1 MHITTGSA
9 SLRGKPTDE
18 QVDVYALTH
27 QGKVRTQN
35 QDHFLVCQFKKQM
48 EVLHTSLPDVSVI
61 PADQERLAALMMV
74 ADGVGGHIGGEEASR
89 VAVNA
94 VAQFL
99 SESVH
104 VYYTVDT
111 ADDSVF
117 ADALA
122 AAASRAHDRVLEHRE
137 RNPELGRAAT
147 TLTLWIGVWPRVYLV
162 QLGDSRY
169 YVLRGDELV
178 QISRDQTVAQD
189 LMDQGVLT
197 PEQESR
203 GRWSHTLSNAIGGVE
218 SKPVVTSIENDWNYV
233 HLLCSDGLTKH
244 VSNDQI
250 KQRLQAMTSA
260 QQACEALLQDALDGG
275 GTDNITVVIGRASK
289 GLTAAGS

>member
-1 MHITTGSA
+1 MHITTGPA
-9 SLRGKPTDE
+9 SLRAKPTDD
-18 QVDVYALTH
+18 QIDIYALTH
-27 QGKVRTQN
+27 QGKLRTQN
-35 QDHFLVCQFKKQM
+35 QDHFLVCQLKKQM

-61 PADQERLAALMMV
+61 PSDQERLAMLAMV
-74 ADGVGGHIGGEEASR
+74 ADGVGGQAGGEEASR
-89 VAVNA
+89 VAVKA
-94 VAQFL
+94 VARYL

-111 ADDSVF
+111 TDDSAF
-117 ADALA
+117 AEALA

-137 RNPELGRAAT
+137 RNPALGRAAT

-197 PEQESR
+197 PEQASR
-203 GRWSHTLSNAIGGVE
+203 GRWSHTLSSAIGGVE
-218 SKPVVTSIENDWNYV
+218 SKPMVTSIENDWDYV

-244 VSNDQI
+244 VSNEQI
-250 KQRLQAMTSA
+250 EHRLQAMTSA

-275 GTDNITVVIGRASK
+275 GTDNITVVVGRASK
-289 GLTAAGS
+289 G

>member
-1 MHITTGSA
+1 
-9 SLRGKPTDE
+9 
-18 QVDVYALTH
+18 
-27 QGKVRTQN
+27 
-35 QDHFLVCQFKKQM
+35 
-48 EVLHTSLPDVSVI
+48 
-61 PADQERLAALMMV
+61 
-74 ADGVGGHIGGEEASR
+74 
-89 VAVNA
+89 
-94 VAQFL
+94 VAQYL

-111 ADDSVF
+111 TDDSVF
-117 ADALA
+117 AEEVAVAAL
-122 AAASRAHDRVLEHRE
+122 RAHDRVLEHRE
-137 RNPELGRAAT
+137 RNPALGRAAT
-147 TLTLWIGVWPRVYLV
+147 TLTLWIGVWPRIYLV

-169 YVLRGDELV
+169 YVLKGDELV

-197 PEQESR
+197 PEQASR

-218 SKPVVTSIENDWNYV
+218 SNPVVTAIENDWKYV

-275 GTDNITVVIGRASK
+275 GTDNITVVVGRAHE
-289 GLTAAGS
+289 GV